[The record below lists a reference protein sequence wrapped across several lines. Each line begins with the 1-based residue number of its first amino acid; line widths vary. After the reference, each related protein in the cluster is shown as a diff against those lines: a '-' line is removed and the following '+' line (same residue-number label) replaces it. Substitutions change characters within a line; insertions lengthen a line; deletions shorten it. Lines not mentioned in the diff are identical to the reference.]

1 MAILDILTVPDPRL
15 ITKAERVEGITAVPS
30 LNDSFVRAI
39 SKMGVAKWSF
49 RALFARG
56 DSDKSGRRHYGLWA
70 LLLLGSLCTALPV
83 SADEE
88 PLPEEYRPFVQRFID
103 AAEARDHQALA
114 NHMKYPFKQEYPIPA
129 IKNPS
134 EMLTRFDEVFDDA
147 ILKRIA
153 TSRVGQDWQSM
164 GWRGIMLGSG
174 EVWMDFDG
182 KVLGINHQ
190 TAQAARLKAE
200 LIARQK
206 SDLYPGLRDY
216 QSPELMWQTE
226 KFTIRIDYM
235 GDGHYRYASWAKGKV
250 PSDKPDL
257 VLKNGSVRV
266 EGTGGNHT
274 YQFKSGPYR
283 YECVVT
289 VLGERGVPPGELVV
303 YQNDVEIVR
312 QPVIKVL

>member
-1 MAILDILTVPDPRL
+1 M
-15 ITKAERVEGITAVPS
+15 K
-30 LNDSFVRAI
+30 
-39 SKMGVAKWSF
+39 VARWNV
-49 RALFARG
+49 RALFGRNSNEVRG
-56 DSDKSGRRHYGLWA
+56 RYGLKV
-70 LLLLGSLCTALPV
+70 LLLLGTLWAALPV

-88 PLPEEYRPFVQRFID
+88 PLPAEYRPFVQQLVD

-114 NHMKYPFKQEYPIPA
+114 NQMKYPFKQEYPIPS
-129 IKNPS
+129 IKTPA

-147 ILKRIA
+147 ILKSIA
-153 TSRVGQDWQSM
+153 TSQVGQDWQTM

-182 KVLGINHQ
+182 KVIGINHQ
-190 TAQAARLKAE
+190 TAQAAKLKAE

-206 SDLYPGLRDY
+206 SGLHPSVREY
-216 QSPELMWQTE
+216 KSPELMWQTE
-226 KFTIRIDYM
+226 KFTIRIDELD
-235 GDGHYRYASWAKGKV
+235 DGHYRYASWAKGKTLA
-250 PSDKPDL
+250 DKPDL
-257 VLKNGSVRV
+257 VLKNGTVRV

-274 YQFKSGPYR
+274 YLFTSGPYR

-303 YQNDVEIVR
+303 YKNDVEIVH